1 MTLTD
6 IPQFAECS
14 ALLATMHGK
23 ESVIA
28 PILLETLQ
36 LQVKVPHPFNTDTF
50 GTFTRDV
57 NRPGDQVQTARAK
70 VKAMLEQF
78 GGAIAIASEGAFG
91 PHPLLPM
98 LPCDRE
104 IVLLIDQRYGL
115 EVVGEALSTQ
125 TNFNHCTIE
134 TLEQALEFAEKV
146 GFPEHGLVAMLHAD
160 AKNITE
166 IIKGIMTETQ
176 LIQAIH
182 ELKDRST
189 GGVIHLETDMR
200 AMHNPTRMQ
209 VIAEATQNLVEN
221 LLRCCPACQ
230 WPNFTVIER
239 KAGLPCGWCGAP
251 TDLIR
256 SVIYHCQHCGFKQE
270 SIFPNGQEIADPGQ
284 CQFCNP

>member
-6 IPQFAECS
+6 IPQFTECS

-36 LQVKVPHPFNTDTF
+36 LQIKVPHPFNTDTF

-57 NRPGDQVQTARAK
+57 PRPGDQLQTARAK
-70 VKAMLEQF
+70 ANAILEQF

-91 PHPLLPM
+91 PHPLLPL
-98 LPCDRE
+98 LPSDRE
-104 IVLLIDQRYGL
+104 IVLFIDQRYNL

-125 TNFNHCTIE
+125 TNFNHCTVE
-134 TLEQALEFAEKV
+134 TLEQALEFADKI
-146 GFPEHGLVAMLHAD
+146 GFPQHGLIAMTHTETKKTA
-160 AKNITE
+160 E
-166 IIKGIMTETQ
+166 IIKDITSETR
-176 LIQAIH
+176 LEQAIF
-182 ELKDRST
+182 ELKGRSSRGT
-189 GGVIHLETDMR
+189 VHLETDMR
-200 AMHNPTRMQ
+200 AMHNPMRMQ
-209 VIAEATQNLVEN
+209 VIAEATQNLVQN
-221 LLRCCPACQ
+221 LLHRCPACQ
-230 WPNFTVIER
+230 WPNFTIAER

-256 SVIYHCQHCGFKQE
+256 SVIYHCQHCSFRQE
-270 SIFPNGQEIADPGQ
+270 SFFLNGQETADPGQ